1 MGPRVIF
8 SAGFWDAVPSG
19 LGLGETALA
28 WVKNSIGGGCKIHR
42 FGDRHVKHSLV
53 HCIGKSAD
61 Q

>member
-28 WVKNSIGGGCKIHR
+28 WVKTALVVDARYTALAIGT
-42 FGDRHVKHSLV
+42 
-53 HCIGKSAD
+53 
-61 Q
+61 